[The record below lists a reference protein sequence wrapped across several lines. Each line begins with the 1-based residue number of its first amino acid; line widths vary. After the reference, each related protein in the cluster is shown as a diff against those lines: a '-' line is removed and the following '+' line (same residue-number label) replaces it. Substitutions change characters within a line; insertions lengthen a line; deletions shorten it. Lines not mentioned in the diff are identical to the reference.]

1 MPVVPIVCRSDAR
14 RRGAHGFQA
23 DVVMSGV
30 VDSGREGGHGITD
43 LALERQ
49 GATDT
54 RALADRQNMV
64 AARDMR

>member
-1 MPVVPIVCRSDAR
+1 
-14 RRGAHGFQA
+14 
-23 DVVMSGV
+23 VVMSGV
-30 VDSGREGGHGITD
+30 VDGGREGGHGVID